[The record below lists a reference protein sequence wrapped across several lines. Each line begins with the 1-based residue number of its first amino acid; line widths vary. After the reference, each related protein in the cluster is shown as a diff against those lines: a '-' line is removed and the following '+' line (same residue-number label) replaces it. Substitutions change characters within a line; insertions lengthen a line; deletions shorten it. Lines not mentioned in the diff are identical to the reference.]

1 MFKKKKRGG
10 DKEKKVRKKVVNE
23 RETVSYE
30 QQILDNNRQLSRLRS
45 RNEEL
50 EIEVKNLAKKFEQLK
65 EDRSD
70 IVAHLKRD
78 LEGKMEEAR
87 ELNER
92 LLAMEELRKQEQAE
106 YKKKENAMEQEYHTM
121 ESNLSAEVKLAAG
134 KLNALEDWRLA
145 RLDLMRKFEVQE
157 EEMAKQ
163 EESQKTTLYET
174 EKSVIVAKAKMQKE
188 MEERL
193 RQLAREFKEATN
205 IRIADVM
212 HNAVRRNIA
221 LNHELNSML
230 KVCQDLET
238 RSAECKETDRM
249 LRLQCELLEG
259 EARIAQEDAT
269 RHRRAM
275 HEIAQEHVDTI
286 LEYGR
291 VQRENAKLGN
301 YEQVMDEY
309 RARCVESEEK
319 VKVLERQLEETK
331 QARKKVLEEVRQK
344 CEEFDKLNKILNEAK
359 QCVLE
364 ALQVSF
370 LHARYI
376 SEIRRV
382 YPFSMALRPKSSL
395 GLLEKTWLLPSF
407 VTVTIFI
414 GRDCNVSLLDVE
426 STGS

>member
-10 DKEKKVRKKVVNE
+10 DKEKKVRKKCLNE
-23 RETVSYE
+23 RETLSYE

-45 RNEEL
+45 RNDEL
-50 EIEVKNLAKKFEQLK
+50 EIEVKNLTKKYEQLK

-70 IVAHLKRD
+70 VVAHLKRD
-78 LEGKMEEAR
+78 LEGKIEEAR

-106 YKKKENAMEQEYHTM
+106 YKKKENAKEQEYRTM

-163 EESQKTTLYET
+163 DELHKTTLYET

-193 RQLAREFKEATN
+193 RQLAQEFKEATN
-205 IRIADVM
+205 IRIADMM

-238 RSAECKETDRM
+238 KSAECKETDRA
-249 LRLQCELLEG
+249 LKLQCELLED
-259 EARIAQEDAT
+259 EAKIAQEDALKY
-269 RHRRAM
+269 RHVM
-275 HEIAQEHVDTI
+275 HELAQGYVDTV
-286 LEYGR
+286 LEHGR
-291 VQRENAKLGN
+291 LRRENMRLGN
-301 YEQVMDEY
+301 YEQIISEY
-309 RARCVESEEK
+309 KARCVESEEK
-319 VKVLERQLEETK
+319 VKVLERRLQETK
-331 QARKKVLEEVRQK
+331 QAREEVLMEVRKK
-344 CEEFDKLNKILNEAK
+344 CEESNELNKILNEAK
-359 QCVLE
+359 QSILE
-364 ALQVSF
+364 ALELQEHVCTSDVCTSCC
-370 LHARYI
+370 ADQKQKIIY
-376 SEIRRV
+376 
-382 YPFSMALRPKSSL
+382 SL
-395 GLLEKTWLLPSF
+395 QNILEKHNIS
-407 VTVTIFI
+407 
-414 GRDCNVSLLDVE
+414 DVIE
-426 STGS
+426 DDDSQVRYAT

>member
-10 DKEKKVRKKVVNE
+10 DKEKKVRKKVMNE

-50 EIEVKNLAKKFEQLK
+50 EIEVKNLTKKFEQLK

-92 LLAMEELRKQEQAE
+92 LLAMEELRKQEQAD

-163 EESQKTTLYET
+163 EESHKTTLYET

-188 MEERL
+188 MEQRL

-275 HEIAQEHVDTI
+275 HELAQEHVDTI

-291 VQRENAKLGN
+291 VERENAKLGN

-359 QCVLE
+359 RCVLE
-364 ALQVSF
+364 ALQLQEHVCTSDICTSCCADQKQKIINS
-370 LHARYI
+370 LQNILENHNI
-376 SEIRRV
+376 SNIIEDHDSHQMEK
-382 YPFSMALRPKSSL
+382 PEAESL
-395 GLLEKTWLLPSF
+395 E
-407 VTVTIFI
+407 
-414 GRDCNVSLLDVE
+414 
-426 STGS
+426 

>member
-10 DKEKKVRKKVVNE
+10 DKEKKVRKKCLNE

-50 EIEVKNLAKKFEQLK
+50 EIEVKNLTKKYEQLK

-70 IVAHLKRD
+70 VVAHLKRD
-78 LEGKMEEAR
+78 LEGRIEEAR

-92 LLAMEELRKQEQAE
+92 LSAMEELRKQEQAE
-106 YKKKENAMEQEYHTM
+106 YKKKENAMEQEYRTM

-145 RLDLMRKFEVQE
+145 RLDLMRKFEIQE

-163 EESQKTTLYET
+163 EEVHKTTLYET
-174 EKSVIVAKAKMQKE
+174 EKSVIVTKAKMQKE

-205 IRIADVM
+205 IRIADMM
-212 HNAVRRNIA
+212 HNTVRRNIA

-230 KVCQDLET
+230 KICQDLE
-238 RSAECKETDRM
+238 RKSAQCKETDRT

-259 EARIAQEDAT
+259 EAKIAQEDVIKY
-269 RHRRAM
+269 RRAM
-275 HEIAQEHVDTI
+275 HDLAEEHVDTV

-291 VQRENAKLGN
+291 IQRENMRLGN
-301 YEQVMDEY
+301 YEQIMSEY
-309 RARCVESEEK
+309 KARCTESEEK
-319 VKVLERQLEETK
+319 VKVLERHLQETK
-331 QARKKVLEEVRQK
+331 KAREKVLMEVRKK
-344 CEEFDKLNKILNEAK
+344 CEEFDNLNKILNEAK
-359 QCVLE
+359 QSILE
-364 ALQVSF
+364 ALELQEHVCTSDTCTSCC
-370 LHARYI
+370 ADQKQKIIY
-376 SEIRRV
+376 
-382 YPFSMALRPKSSL
+382 SL
-395 GLLEKTWLLPSF
+395 QNILEKHNISDVIEDDDSQVVKTEHK
-407 VTVTIFI
+407 
-414 GRDCNVSLLDVE
+414 SLE
-426 STGS
+426 

>member
-10 DKEKKVRKKVVNE
+10 DKEKKVRKKAVNE

-50 EIEVKNLAKKFEQLK
+50 EIEVKNLMKKFEQLK

-70 IVAHLKRD
+70 VVAHLKRD
-78 LEGKMEEAR
+78 LEGKIEEAR

-92 LLAMEELRKQEQAE
+92 LLALEELRKQEQAE
-106 YKKKENAMEQEYHTM
+106 YKKRESAMEQEFRTM

-163 EESQKTTLYET
+163 EELHKTTLYET
-174 EKSVIVAKAKMQKE
+174 EKSVIVAKAKMQKD

-193 RQLAREFKEATN
+193 KQLAREFKEATN
-205 IRIADVM
+205 VRIADVM

-238 RSAECKETDRM
+238 QSSEYKETDRA

-259 EARIAQEDAT
+259 EARIAQEDAM

-275 HEIAQEHVDTI
+275 HELAEEHVDTI

-291 VQRENAKLGN
+291 VQRQNARHLN
-301 YEQVMDEY
+301 YEQAMDEY
-309 RARCVESEEK
+309 KARCVESEER
-319 VKVLERQLEETK
+319 VKVLEQRLQETK
-331 QARKKVLEEVRQK
+331 RAREEVLKEVRKK
-344 CEEFDKLNKILNEAK
+344 CEEFDKLNTILNEAK

-364 ALQVSF
+364 ALQLQEHVCTSDVCTSCCADQKQKIIYS
-370 LHARYI
+370 LQNILEKHNI
-376 SEIRRV
+376 SDIMEDDD
-382 YPFSMALRPKSSL
+382 SQMEKTESESL
-395 GLLEKTWLLPSF
+395 G
-407 VTVTIFI
+407 
-414 GRDCNVSLLDVE
+414 
-426 STGS
+426 